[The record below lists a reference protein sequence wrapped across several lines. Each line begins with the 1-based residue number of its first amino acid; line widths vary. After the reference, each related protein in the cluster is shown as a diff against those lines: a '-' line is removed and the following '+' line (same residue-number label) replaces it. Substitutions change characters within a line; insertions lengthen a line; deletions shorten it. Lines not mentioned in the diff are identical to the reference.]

1 MRRVGALRHWVPLM
15 SWLALAALAGCDGRG
30 KPSAGGSTLTFER
43 LTDMS
48 GFSSGAAT
56 VESFDAYRLPDRSLR
71 VKARVRLPEGTRV
84 QVAVKSGPGGAALVV
99 VRALVL
105 RGEIVSPPMIAESGP
120 LPVSRYQFE
129 ISAQFTAGWQ
139 SREILRATHD
149 GKSLRGPDIVRT
161 PSGGTMFW
169 LVQEMTR

>member
-1 MRRVGALRHWVPLM
+1 MTC
-15 SWLALAALAGCDGRG
+15 LALAALTGCDGRG
-30 KPSAGGSTLTFER
+30 KSPASGSGLTFER
-43 LTDMS
+43 LTDMA
-48 GFSSGAAT
+48 GLSSGAAT

-99 VRALVL
+99 VRAIVL
-105 RGEIVSPPMIAESGP
+105 RGEIVSPPMITSSGP
-120 LPVSRYQFE
+120 LPVGGYEFE

-149 GKSLRGPDIVRT
+149 GRSLRGPEIVRT

-169 LVQEMTR
+169 LVKEMTR